1 MKNISKILFLLF
13 LFASCKK
20 EELKQNNDFPLEI
33 PKGFPKPFIPE
44 NNQPTTERIEFG
56 RKLFFDPILSRDS
69 TISCA
74 SCHFTDKKFTD
85 GLAISIGIDNRVGI
99 RNAPTLL
106 NVAYLPTMFWDGGV
120 PNLEQQVLAPIES
133 HFEMDFNLPDVVKR
147 LNTIEEYKTLSL
159 KAYNQLPSIFSIT
172 RAIACFE
179 RTLYTGKSKYDDYT
193 YYNNKNAFSDS
204 ELRGMELFFGEEGD
218 CFHCHGTF
226 LFTDNSFQN
235 NGIYEFYSDSGR
247 ARITLNQDDVGLFKV
262 PSLRNCEKTAP
273 YMHDGSFETLEEVIE
288 HYNSGGKNHPNQSSI
303 LRPLFL
309 SQKDKSDL
317 VAFLKTLTD
326 EK

>member
-1 MKNISKILFLLF
+1 M
-13 LFASCKK
+13 C
-20 EELKQNNDFPLEI
+20 
-33 PKGFPKPFIPE
+33 
-44 NNQPTTERIEFG
+44 
-56 RKLFFDPILSRDS
+56 ILSFYRQ
-69 TISCA
+69 
-74 SCHFTDKKFTD
+74 KFTD

-204 ELRGMELFFGEEGD
+204 ELRGMELFLEKRVIAFIAMEH
-218 CFHCHGTF
+218 FYLPIIAFKTMVF
-226 LFTDNSFQN
+226 MNSIQ
-235 NGIYEFYSDSGR
+235 IQVVQE
-247 ARITLNQDDVGLFKV
+247 
-262 PSLRNCEKTAP
+262 
-273 YMHDGSFETLEEVIE
+273 
-288 HYNSGGKNHPNQSSI
+288 
-303 LRPLFL
+303 
-309 SQKDKSDL
+309 
-317 VAFLKTLTD
+317 
-326 EK
+326 